1 MPTTRAVKTGLLE
14 VEMGTLDGKVAIIT
28 GATSGIGEKI
38 AEVFMEEGAKAV
50 IAGRRVAEGTVLE
63 KRLGVNASFIR
74 TDVSNEAD
82 VQAMVDHA
90 VQLFGHVDILI
101 TR

>member
-1 MPTTRAVKTGLLE
+1 
-14 VEMGTLDGKVAIIT
+14 MGTLDGKVAIIT

-38 AEVFMEEGAKAV
+38 AEVFMEEGAEAV
-50 IAGRRVAEGTVLE
+50 IAGRRVVEGTVLE